1 MISTKLIDTGNSKSF
16 PKDFYIN
23 VTNDPSSKILTII
36 GENVQQAFK
45 ALKNPE
51 QFDLILLE
59 LDLECLGE
67 HTGEKMGSEGSNVLG
82 FARFRMGIDPP
93 SQLIELVKQAQSFE
107 SSLQLA
113 KSFFESQ
120 NFIVATCADTPG
132 RIVNRL
138 IRPYLNSVLRRLD
151 DGLASASDMDLT
163 LKLGLGYPEGP
174 LSLLSRSGLAQ
185 HAQTSEY
192 LLKALGKNEF
202 SPARRAQVALKNSQ
216 QHE

>member
-1 MISTKLIDTGNSKSF
+1 MISTKIIDTGNSKSF
-16 PKDFYIN
+16 PNDFYLS
-23 VTNDPSSKILTII
+23 VASDPAAKILTII
-36 GENVQQAFK
+36 GENVRTAF
-45 ALKNPE
+45 AAIQHPE
-51 QFDLILLE
+51 QYDLILLE

-93 SQLIELVKQAQSFE
+93 SKLIELVKQPQSFE
-107 SSLQLA
+107 KSIQLA
-113 KSFFESQ
+113 TSFFESQ

-138 IRPYLNSVLRRLD
+138 IRPYLNAVLRRLD

-174 LSLLSRSGLAQ
+174 LSLLARTGLGE
-185 HAQTSEY
+185 HAKVSES
-192 LLKALGKNEF
+192 LFKSLGQSEF
-202 SPARRAQVALKNSQ
+202 FPARRAQVALKNSKT
-216 QHE
+216 